1 MVEIAKI
8 IAIKYKRLVGIQN
21 VQIYIIK
28 NRRFIMKAIFFLIC
42 AMFSMNVI
50 AQRTNL
56 DTLNESNR
64 NNYLISLSK
73 EIVKTFGP
81 DYYRNMTPVI
91 IDGVFETTDERP
103 EIKKNVGREYYEV
116 IYPYNNSKEVLDFD
130 FSAKVK
136 VWKDTGEPLE
146 VIFGNGYGRNFF
158 FIPYDELIKERS
170 AIEQIPYEQAKVQKA
185 KFVGSN

>member
-1 MVEIAKI
+1 MKV
-8 IAIKYKRLVGIQN
+8 
-21 VQIYIIK
+21 IY
-28 NRRFIMKAIFFLIC
+28 FFIC
-42 AMFSMNVI
+42 AMFSMNVM
-50 AQRTNL
+50 AQHMNL

-64 NNYLISLSK
+64 NDYLISLSK

-81 DYYRNMTPVI
+81 DYYRDMAPVI
-91 IDGVFETTDERP
+91 TDSVFETIDERP

-116 IYPYNNSKEVLDFD
+116 TYPYDKSKEILDFD